1 MFLVDWFFSA
11 LSYLGTLACRGAASV
26 VARRV
31 WLDAMRG
38 GWEVAVVVVVCV
50 CGEGLDVAGVA
61 WDCVCVCVYVCVCV
75 RVHVF
80 PIAIPARFSTWCLF
94 VQR

>member
-1 MFLVDWFFSA
+1 M
-11 LSYLGTLACRGAASV
+11 
-26 VARRV
+26 
-31 WLDAMRG
+31 DAMRG

-75 RVHVF
+75 CVC
-80 PIAIPARFSTWCLF
+80 ACARFPHRDSSPIFYLVSVCAALSASVPMMPRGCPVLF
-94 VQR
+94 